1 VHGSSPSR
9 PCPLPPQADEFLSE
23 RQRRLVGIG
32 DRPHAPNTIPSVVQ
46 DSEGMAVEDRDDARV
61 GVEPLLIVCDACGEQ
76 HPDDPSC
83 PGVVADE
90 RDPWLAQRVSP
101 ANVRVMIRTPH
112 PLPAVVDLGEL

>member
-1 VHGSSPSR
+1 MHGSSPSR

-32 DRPHAPNTIPSVVQ
+32 DRLHTPNTIPSVGQ
-46 DSEGMAVEDRDDARV
+46 DSEGRAVADRDDARV
-61 GVEPLLIVCDACGEQ
+61 GVEPLLIACDACGEQ
-76 HPDDPSC
+76 HPDDASC